1 MVKIKTTHNRILIE
15 IVFGIITGVLLGGFL
30 PGFSIKLSFL
40 GDIFLNSLM
49 MIVVPVVMFSIIS
62 GITGIGNIKSLGKLG
77 KNTIIYYLV
86 TTAIS
91 VTIGLVLVNIIKP
104 GKDVSTGEKHT
115 NIEYIISAADQHI
128 VKLHNGSLIKD
139 DYDNKYRLAL
149 SDQNITG
156 VINKIANNKVYIS
169 YWLPKDETKIIYL
182 SDDNNHKHP
191 FKIINK
197 KLTSA
202 EPDVQING
210 KGIDISLN
218 YQVKLTQRNNDIFAT
233 LNTVFLGNKTSG
245 QEGLIPRNVFNAMV
259 RMDILPL
266 IIFSLLIGCVITIM
280 GDKGKQLNN
289 LFSSLNEAFMILT
302 GWIIEIAPF
311 GILGLIASKIGL
323 EGGFRHFIPEL
334 IAVGKYSLTVLL
346 GLAIHGFVVLPLILW
361 TLGKRS
367 PWQFFKG
374 VATPLLN
381 AFSSASSS
389 ATLPLTISEI
399 ENKNNISSET
409 AGFVLPLGATI
420 NMDGTALYEAIA
432 AMFIAQ
438 IYGIDLG
445 FSQQLIIFLT
455 ATLAAIGAAGIP
467 QAGLITM
474 VIVLKAVNLPVE
486 GIGMILTVD
495 WLLDRF
501 RTTVNVWGDSVGCAV
516 VEICNLKGFQN
527 LKKKEDV

>member
-1 MVKIKTTHNRILIE
+1 M
-15 IVFGIITGVLLGGFL
+15 
-30 PGFSIKLSFL
+30 
-40 GDIFLNSLM
+40 
-49 MIVVPVVMFSIIS
+49 
-62 GITGIGNIKSLGKLG
+62 
-77 KNTIIYYLV
+77 
-86 TTAIS
+86 
-91 VTIGLVLVNIIKP
+91 
-104 GKDVSTGEKHT
+104 
-115 NIEYIISAADQHI
+115 
-128 VKLHNGSLIKD
+128 
-139 DYDNKYRLAL
+139 
-149 SDQNITG
+149 
-156 VINKIANNKVYIS
+156 
-169 YWLPKDETKIIYL
+169 
-182 SDDNNHKHP
+182 
-191 FKIINK
+191 
-197 KLTSA
+197 
-202 EPDVQING
+202 
-210 KGIDISLN
+210 
-218 YQVKLTQRNNDIFAT
+218 KLTQRNNDIFAT